1 MSELRLPRLLSDGV
15 VLQRRKSIHIW
26 GWDEARAKVAVRLL
40 DEDVPEGTV
49 LCGSEG
55 ECDEKG
61 RFDVYL
67 PAHES
72 GGPYRLEVTDESG
85 NIAIVKDVMI
95 GLVWFCSGQSNME
108 LPVIRV
114 KDKYPELL
122 KISDN
127 NTIRTFKIIED
138 SSFEGPLEELRSGSW
153 TSVNKDTIVNFSAT
167 AFFFAEHLQKLTGQ
181 TVGFINASLGGSRI
195 SSWMSREM
203 LEGYDELLAEA
214 DKYSDEEFRKQVMQA
229 NMDNGNNWRKNLF
242 EADLGLKEHW
252 EAWDGINDSDTRSKD
267 ENSAD
272 KKNQGCFGD
281 NTWKEFNIPGFF
293 KGTDLDGF
301 IGSVWFRRKFD
312 LPKELAGQKARLFLG
327 TIVDNDVV
335 FVNGQKVGDTPYQY
349 PPRKY
354 DIPEGLTREEDNT
367 IVIRVCVETGMGRFT
382 PGKDYKIFND
392 KAAVRL
398 DVVDQFEMAANKKA
412 DGESNKTPWQYC
424 IGARCEMIPPT
435 DFINWKST
443 GLYNAMTAPCHNFPI
458 DGVTWYQGESN
469 IEDGYDYNAL
479 TKRMV
484 EGYRKAWNEENLPF
498 IGVQLP
504 NFTIDSPVEDDW
516 GKFRLTQA
524 RLLELPATGMAVTL
538 GLGEDNDL
546 HPVTK
551 KPIGERLALWAAHL
565 KYCYNGE
572 YTGPEV
578 TQVKR
583 IVDDNGKKAFEVS
596 LSHSKGLKVID
607 AGKGTQIEDLYIVD
621 GNNCR
626 KKCEQVILETANE
639 GLIVYIED
647 DKAYEEAKE
656 LLWCVDNTYH
666 GGLISNEAEIPMGP
680 VSKEIA

>member
-40 DEDVPEGTV
+40 DEDEPEGTV

-72 GGPYRLEVTDESG
+72 GGPYRLEVTDENG
-85 NIAIVKDVMI
+85 NTAIVKDVMI

-122 KISDN
+122 KIADN

-229 NMDNGNNWRKNLF
+229 NMDNGNTWRKNLF

-272 KKNQGCFGD
+272 KKNQGGFGD
-281 NTWKEFNIPGFF
+281 STWKEFKIPGFF

-312 LPKELAGQKARLFLG
+312 LPEELAGKKARLFLG

-335 FVNGQKVGDTPYQY
+335 FVNGVRVGDTPYQY

-354 DIPEGLTREEDNT
+354 DIPEGLTRKKDNT
-367 IVIRVCVETGMGRFT
+367 IVIRVCVETGLGRFT
-382 PGKDYKIFND
+382 PGKDYKIFNETS
-392 KAAVRL
+392 AAFL
-398 DVVDQFEMAANKKA
+398 DGV
-412 DGESNKTPWQYC
+412 WQYKV
-424 IGARCEMIPPT
+424 GAKCEMIPPT

-469 IEDGYDYNAL
+469 VEDGYDYNAL
-479 TKRMV
+479 MERMIS
-484 EGYRKAWNEENLPF
+484 GYRKAWNEENLPF
-498 IGVQLP
+498 IGTSLP
-504 NFTIDSPVEDDW
+504 NFTIDSPVKDDW

-524 RLLELPATGMAVTL
+524 KMLEIPATGLVVTM

-551 KPIGERLALWAAHL
+551 KPIGERLALCAAHL

-572 YTGPEV
+572 YMGPEV
-578 TQVKR
+578 AGIRKITDK
-583 IVDDNGKKAFEVS
+583 DGKKAIAVE
-596 LSHSKGLKVID
+596 LTHANGLQVID
-607 AGKGTQIEDLYIVD
+607 AGKGTEIKDLYVQSEKEKV
-621 GNNCR
+621 R
-626 KKCEQVILETANE
+626 AKVILDTENG
-639 GLIVYIED
+639 GLLVYIED

-656 LLWCVDNTYH
+656 LMWCCDNTYE
-666 GGLISNEAEIPMGP
+666 GGLISNETEIPMGP
-680 VSKEIA
+680 FSREIA

>member
-40 DEDVPEGTV
+40 DEDEPEGTV

-72 GGPYRLEVTDESG
+72 GGPYRLEVTDENG
-85 NIAIVKDVMI
+85 NTAIVKDVMI

-122 KISDN
+122 KIADN

-229 NMDNGNNWRKNLF
+229 NMDNGNTWRKNLF

-252 EAWDGINDSDTRSKD
+252 EAWDGINDSETRSKD
-267 ENSAD
+267 KNSAD
-272 KKNQGCFGD
+272 KKNQGSSKD
-281 NTWKEFNIPGFF
+281 NTWKEFKIPGFF

-312 LPKELAGQKARLFLG
+312 LPEELAGKKARLFLG

-335 FVNGQKVGDTPYQY
+335 FVNGVRVGDTPYQY

-354 DIPEGLTREEDNT
+354 DIPEGLTRKKDNT
-367 IVIRVCVETGMGRFT
+367 IVIRVCVETGLGRFT
-382 PGKDYKIFND
+382 PGKDYKIFNETS
-392 KAAVRL
+392 AAFL
-398 DVVDQFEMAANKKA
+398 DGV
-412 DGESNKTPWQYC
+412 WQYKV
-424 IGARCEMIPPT
+424 GAKCEMIPPT

-469 IEDGYDYNAL
+469 VEDGYDYNAL
-479 TKRMV
+479 MERMIS
-484 EGYRKAWNEENLPF
+484 GYRKAWNEENLPF
-498 IGVQLP
+498 IGTSLP
-504 NFTIDSPVEDDW
+504 NFTIDSPVKDDW

-524 RLLELPATGMAVTL
+524 KMLEIPATGLVVTM

-551 KPIGERLALWAAHL
+551 KPIGERLALCAAHL

-572 YTGPEV
+572 YMGPEV
-578 TQVKR
+578 AGIRKITDK
-583 IVDDNGKKAFEVS
+583 DGKKAIAVE
-596 LSHSKGLKVID
+596 LTHANGLQVID
-607 AGKGTQIEDLYIVD
+607 AGKGTEIKDLYVQSEKEKV
-621 GNNCR
+621 R
-626 KKCEQVILETANE
+626 AKVILDTENG
-639 GLIVYIED
+639 GLLVYIED

-656 LLWCVDNTYH
+656 LMWCCDNTYE
-666 GGLISNEAEIPMGP
+666 GGLISNETEIPMGP
-680 VSKEIA
+680 FSREIA